1 MQKAKKKVIV
11 HRCVARGDRYILRTH
26 IPQKH
31 NMTKAKILA
40 NFVKAEYTASRFAV
54 MKHEKV
60 VASRGSLKWVRC
72 SASVVCSHA
81 VPARGGRKAF
91 ADYLVSASVDAE
103 DASADAVVDGADD

>member
-40 NFVKAEYTASRFAV
+40 NFVKAEYRFVGAR
-54 MKHEKV
+54 MKREKV

-72 SASVVCSHA
+72 SAAVVCSHA

-103 DASADAVVDGADD
+103 DASADAVADGADD